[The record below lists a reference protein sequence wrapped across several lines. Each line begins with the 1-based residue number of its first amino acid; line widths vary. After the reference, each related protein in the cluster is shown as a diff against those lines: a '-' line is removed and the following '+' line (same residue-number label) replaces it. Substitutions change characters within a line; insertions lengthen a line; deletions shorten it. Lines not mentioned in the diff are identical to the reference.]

1 MLAWIVEILNDWYS
15 WEHGFLGHI
24 IDYTLWHAA
33 TMLRHNWS
41 IFHYTND
48 ICQGLKSSF
57 IIQATR
63 RPIFHSRFEQKK
75 IVVAQHRPN
84 IRQNPGGEMQKLLRD
99 GSKKHS
105 DPAKASFPVGD
116 SMCACAV
123 WSKLPLPASSVYVW
137 KINNSGCCY
146 YVNKRR
152 NKMAA
157 SFVKGFVTRF
167 QIL

>member
-1 MLAWIVEILNDWYS
+1 MHVDFQITRTRSPRPWTSSVDFEMTLTRSTRSWTLNIYS
-15 WEHGFLGHI
+15 
-24 IDYTLWHAA
+24 
-33 TMLRHNWS
+33 MS
-41 IFHYTND
+41 
-48 ICQGLKSSF
+48 QGLTSSF
-57 IIQATR
+57 ICQATR

-137 KINNSGCCY
+137 NINNSGCCY

-152 NKMAA
+152 NKMTA
-157 SFVKGFVTRF
+157 SFVKGFVTWF

>member
-1 MLAWIVEILNDWYS
+1 MQKLLRDGSKKHSDPAKASFPVGGSMWALSRLHPTSLAS
-15 WEHGFLGHI
+15 
-24 IDYTLWHAA
+24 
-33 TMLRHNWS
+33 
-41 IFHYTND
+41 
-48 ICQGLKSSF
+48 QGLKSSL
-57 IIQATR
+57 IYQATR

-75 IVVAQHRPN
+75 RAVAQHSPN

-152 NKMAA
+152 NKMTA
-157 SFVKGFVTRF
+157 SFVKGFVTWF

>member
-1 MLAWIVEILNDWYS
+1 MAGASRRDNYSAPSFLITDDGGYKQGLWVYLLVWYCRVIGPHVS
-15 WEHGFLGHI
+15 L
-24 IDYTLWHAA
+24 
-33 TMLRHNWS
+33 
-41 IFHYTND
+41 
-48 ICQGLKSSF
+48 CQGLKSSL
-57 IIQATR
+57 IYQATR

-123 WSKLPLPASSVYVW
+123 
-137 KINNSGCCY
+137 
-146 YVNKRR
+146 
-152 NKMAA
+152 
-157 SFVKGFVTRF
+157 
-167 QIL
+167 